1 MEIERSLEPITRED
15 LIDLYQ
21 GSTKR
26 LGQYFLKGE
35 DRKWSRYYNYNI
47 EKPLAVALCQG
58 AALHYHDHR
67 NGIKDFDI

>member
-26 LGQYFLKGE
+26 LSQYFLEGE
-35 DRKWSRYYNYNI
+35 GRKWSRYYNI